1 MISVI
6 ICTYNRDKF
15 LYDALQH
22 VAVNNFP
29 AENYEIVLINNNSTD
44 NTESECQR
52 FEKNFP
58 QINFRYFVETKQG
71 LSHARNRGINESKG
85 DILVFLDDDSFV
97 KSDYLENLQQK
108 LSKHP
113 EAMAFGGKISPL
125 FESGEAPKWLCKW
138 TYSWVSA
145 IDKGNEVIPF
155 EGNSYPI
162 GANMGFR
169 KSCIAEC
176 GNFNPEL
183 GRTRKNLMGG
193 EEKDVFNRLK
203 GKQMPVLYFPD
214 IQVEH
219 VIPPQRTTKDYII
232 RMGEG
237 IGMSERLRCLNIGK
251 SALYKRYFSE
261 LIKWGASVVLWFYY
275 LVQLRPVVGNMLV
288 VFRWNVT
295 KGLVGR

>member
-1 MISVI
+1 
-6 ICTYNRDKF
+6 
-15 LYDALQH
+15 
-22 VAVNNFP
+22 
-29 AENYEIVLINNNSTD
+29 
-44 NTESECQR
+44 
-52 FEKNFP
+52 
-58 QINFRYFVETKQG
+58 
-71 LSHARNRGINESKG
+71 
-85 DILVFLDDDSFV
+85 
-97 KSDYLENLQQK
+97 
-108 LSKHP
+108 
-113 EAMAFGGKISPL
+113 
-125 FESGEAPKWLCKW
+125 
-138 TYSWVSA
+138 
-145 IDKGNEVIPF
+145 
-155 EGNSYPI
+155 
-162 GANMGFR
+162 MGFR

-183 GRTRKNLMGG
+183 GRTKKNMMGG
-193 EEKDVFNRLK
+193 EEKDIFNRLK
-203 GKQMPVLYFPD
+203 EKQMPILYFPD

>member
-29 AENYEIVLINNNSTD
+29 TENYEIVLINNNSTD
-44 NTESECQR
+44 NTESECHR

-97 KSDYLENLQQK
+97 KSDYLENLQQN

-125 FESGEAPKWLCKW
+125 FENGEAPKWLCKW

-183 GRTRKNLMGG
+183 GRTKKNMMGG
-193 EEKDVFNRLK
+193 EEKDIFNRLK
-203 GKQMPVLYFPD
+203 EKQMPILYFPD

>member
-22 VAVNNFP
+22 VAVNKFP

-44 NTESECQR
+44 NTETECQR

-71 LSHARNRGINESKG
+71 LSHARNRGIDESRG

-97 KSDYLENLQQK
+97 KSDYLEKLQQNI
-108 LSKHP
+108 SRHP

-145 IDKGNEVIPF
+145 IDKGGKVIPF

-169 KSCIAEC
+169 KSSIAEC

-183 GRTRKNLMGG
+183 GRTKKNMMGG
-193 EEKDVFNRLK
+193 EEKDIFNRLK
-203 GKQMPVLYFPD
+203 EKQMPILYFPD

-251 SALYKRYFSE
+251 LALYKRYFSE

-295 KGLVGR
+295 KGLAGR